1 MFYSMTYSGILQPW
15 LSGVVYGGTKLNI
28 TQDDF
33 WVNVIKFH
41 RIIFGSRW
49 FHDFRGGITQG
60 SIEEHCK
67 VNYKQASPRTRPQHV
82 FCITW
87 GLNTCKSVTDCVAWF
102 QRPLIFIWR
111 GVWRIFTK
119 RRILRMKK
127 KKSVLRIMEM
137 NFGGMKPCQVQ
148 LHNLV
153 LCRPK

>member
-28 TQDDF
+28 TQDHF

-49 FHDFRGGITQG
+49 LHVFRGGITQG

-67 VNYKQASPRTRPQHV
+67 VNYKQASARTRPQHV

-87 GLNTCKSVTDCVAWF
+87 GCNLLCGLVSETVDIYLERSVEDLHQEENFEDEEEEEEEVSTEDHGNE
-102 QRPLIFIWR
+102 LWR
-111 GVWRIFTK
+111 NETMPGTA
-119 RRILRMKK
+119 
-127 KKSVLRIMEM
+127 S
-137 NFGGMKPCQVQ
+137 
-148 LHNLV
+148 
-153 LCRPK
+153 